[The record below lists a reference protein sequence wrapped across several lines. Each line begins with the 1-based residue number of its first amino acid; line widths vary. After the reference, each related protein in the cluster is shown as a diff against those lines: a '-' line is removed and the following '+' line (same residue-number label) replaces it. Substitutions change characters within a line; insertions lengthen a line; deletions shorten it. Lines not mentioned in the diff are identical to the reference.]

1 MRAGLRGT
9 ASTKV
14 QEKLGSYCE
23 HMASVASYKLLRG
36 WCFFWA
42 RSAPFDPFVP
52 QSSAEESADE
62 LLLID
67 LFEHKHKAEQKVS
80 DKFVLPALTKLPQAS
95 SSEEVLEEPW
105 SWCLHSVAVH

>member
-1 MRAGLRGT
+1 
-9 ASTKV
+9 
-14 QEKLGSYCE
+14 
-23 HMASVASYKLLRG
+23 
-36 WCFFWA
+36 
-42 RSAPFDPFVP
+42 VP

-95 SSEEVLEEPW
+95 SSEEVLEEP
-105 SWCLHSVAVH
+105 